1 MRGKGAPTSPA
12 ERGERTTPGRPPFD
26 RARKGYE
33 PAQVDAYMTRLE
45 AERAD
50 LDGVVALTQARVQEL
65 QARVD
70 RFEALEDELTRSV
83 RLANQT
89 GEALMA
95 DAEARAADL
104 LVAAEGEAE
113 RVVDEGRIRLA
124 EEERSLD
131 GLRMA
136 VAAEA
141 AMLEEVERRL
151 SVRISR
157 AAAALVEIVDA
168 PGGLGPFSQG
178 TATLL
183 EFAQLLQR
191 TSRSGTRVQVRFEV
205 EDGITVA
212 RVSAPPSAGAVAAA
226 AAPA

>member
-1 MRGKGAPTSPA
+1 V
-12 ERGERTTPGRPPFD
+12 PGRPPFD
-26 RARKGYE
+26 RVRKGYE
-33 PAQVDAYMTRLE
+33 PAQVDAYATRLE
-45 AERAD
+45 QERAD
-50 LDGVVALTQARVQEL
+50 LDAVVALTQARVQDL
-65 QARVD
+65 QARLD
-70 RFEALEDELTRSV
+70 RYEALEEELTRSV
-83 RLANQT
+83 HLANQT
-89 GEALMA
+89 GDAVIA

-104 LVAAEGEAE
+104 LVAAEEEAE
-113 RVVDEGRIRLA
+113 RVVEEGRLRLA

-141 AMLEEVERRL
+141 TMLEDVERRL

-183 EFAQLLQR
+183 EFAQLLQH
-191 TSRSGTRVQVRFEV
+191 TARSGTRVRVRFEV
-205 EDGITVA
+205 EDGVTVA
-212 RVSAPPSAGAVAAA
+212 RVTAAPTPDPAR
-226 AAPA
+226 AAPAPA

>member
-1 MRGKGAPTSPA
+1 MCG
-12 ERGERTTPGRPPFD
+12 
-26 RARKGYE
+26 
-33 PAQVDAYMTRLE
+33 
-45 AERAD
+45 
-50 LDGVVALTQARVQEL
+50 VALTQARVEEL
-65 QARVD
+65 QARLD
-70 RFEALEDELTRSV
+70 RYQELEDELTRSV

-113 RVVDEGRIRLA
+113 RVVDEGRLRLA

-183 EFAQLLQR
+183 ELAQLLQR
-191 TSRSGTRVQVRFEV
+191 TATSGRPIRVQLDVDYDAV
-205 EDGITVA
+205 VA
-212 RVSAPPSAGAVAAA
+212 RVRPAGSTGNGVGLVDHAVGEALASSR
-226 AAPA
+226 

>member
-1 MRGKGAPTSPA
+1 MRGKGASTSPA
-12 ERGERTTPGRPPFD
+12 ERGETAPPGRPPFD

-33 PAQVDAYMTRLE
+33 PAQVDAYLGRLE
-45 AERAD
+45 RERAD
-50 LDGVVALTQARVQEL
+50 LDGVVALTQARVEEL
-65 QARVD
+65 QARLD
-70 RFEALEDELTRSV
+70 RYQELEDELTRSV

-113 RVVDEGRIRLA
+113 RVVDEGRLRLA

-183 EFAQLLQR
+183 ELAQLLQR

-205 EDGITVA
+205 EDGVTLA
-212 RVSAPPSAGAVAAA
+212 RVTAPQEPGPVEAAA
-226 AAPA
+226 TPA